1 MKNSFL
7 KTVLIFFALCSA
19 LSVLAQDTV
28 TLSIGDPAP
37 PLKYSKWIQG
47 TPVTSY
53 QNDRLYIV
61 EFWATWCGPCIAA
74 MPHLSELSE
83 KYKDQATFIGANVWE
98 RTGDKPYESAL
109 PRLINFVKSKDNKMT
124 YNVIADNND
133 HDLVNLW
140 LKPAGILGI
149 PTTFVV
155 EKGKLVWI
163 GHPIKVDS
171 IINLI
176 LAGTFDEAAFK
187 KEYEAKQ
194 SDTSNFQN
202 KYRIAADKIKA
213 AVDAKDFDKAF
224 LMIDESIKQ
233 IPMLELPL
241 RVEKFNILLKNFPEK
256 KTLDYAKELIKENK
270 SFALVIAS
278 AIAEKDGL
286 SKEAYLFAAENLQA
300 GLKEYSFSANLDK
313 LALAY
318 SKAGDL
324 QSAVSNEEKA
334 IAAAKQEVK
343 DGKFKGYVFDFTIK
357 DYEKTLSG
365 YKKALK
371 N

>member
-1 MKNSFL
+1 MVNILKKSILTFL
-7 KTVLIFFALCSA
+7 ALCSIF
-19 LSVLAQDTV
+19 SVLAQDTL
-28 TLSIGDPAP
+28 TLRIGDPAP

-47 TPVTSY
+47 TPITSY
-53 QNDRLYIV
+53 QDNRLYIV

-109 PRLINFVKSKDNKMT
+109 PRLVNFVKSNDNKMT
-124 YNVIADNND
+124 YNVVADNNNQ
-133 HDLVNLW
+133 DLVNLW
-140 LKPAGILGI
+140 LKPAGIMGI

-176 LAGTFDEAAFK
+176 LEGKYDETAFK

-194 SDTSNFQN
+194 SDTSNFQY
-202 KYRIAADKIKA
+202 KYKIVADKIKA
-213 AVDAKDFDKAF
+213 AVDVKDFDKAF
-224 LMIDESIKQ
+224 LLIDESVKE
-233 IPMLELPL
+233 IPMLALPL
-241 RVEKFNILLKNFPEK
+241 KLQKFTILLKNFPEK
-256 KTLDYAKELIKENK
+256 ESIEFAKELIKENK
-270 SFALVIAS
+270 SFASVIPS
-278 AIAEKDGL
+278 AITDKDGL
-286 SKEAYLFAAENLQA
+286 SKEAYLFAAETIQE
-300 GLKEYSFSANLDK
+300 GLKEYTFSANLDK

-324 QSAVSNEEKA
+324 QSAVNAEAKA
-334 IAAAKQEVK
+334 VAAAKEEVK
-343 DGKFKGYVFDFTIK
+343 DGKFPGYVFDFTIK
-357 DYEKTLSG
+357 DYEKTLND

-371 N
+371 K